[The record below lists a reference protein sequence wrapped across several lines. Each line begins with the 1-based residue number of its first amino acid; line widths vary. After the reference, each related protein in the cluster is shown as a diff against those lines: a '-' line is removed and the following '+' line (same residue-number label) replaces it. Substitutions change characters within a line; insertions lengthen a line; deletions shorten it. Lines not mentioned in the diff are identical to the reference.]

1 MILFSVVVVVL
12 SFKFLMNPTGSD
24 ILPFFV
30 IKQDFSGKIT
40 SLGRVKSTVD
50 ELSGTMAKT
59 QPFLCPSL
67 QHIQKLCR
75 ITPCVL
81 CSSQLLVL

>member
-30 IKQDFSGKIT
+30 IKQDFTGKIT
-40 SLGRVKSTVD
+40 SLGRVKSTV
-50 ELSGTMAKT
+50 TTKT